1 MPEAPSEQEVFDKVT
16 EMLAD
21 TNPRFRMNVR
31 TLAQNPGYYVNNE
44 LIRVNLRSLGTV
56 DARSYVYP
64 INDDGT
70 PLIDF
75 KATGGQNVKTT
86 DFNRIVYF
94 EDQMFHIS
102 TEEDGTLVVRDAEEN
117 QVTDPAFL
125 RQMTDIMK
133 ITNGE
138 IYSTGLTAVGK
149 PDGKHFHYYISEVTD
164 TDDTTFVY
172 VEKGQGSYRRIHG
185 ADLATFRSR
194 LKYYNDR
201 RASMQAEEAAAETG
215 SSLDVPMEFP
225 VINQAEVSG
234 SNVLTNG
241 EEVVTKSEE
250 KSVARVA
257 KNANFARE
265 IFADQDSY
273 DRLVGIVND
282 SLESGETSSLDE
294 VEDILMKGKYAELYA
309 QVSDA
314 ESLAEY
320 LDKIE
325 ECGI

>member
-1 MPEAPSEQEVFDKVT
+1 M
-16 EMLAD
+16 
-21 TNPRFRMNVR
+21 R
-31 TLAQNPGYYVNNE
+31 
-44 LIRVNLRSLGTV
+44 
-56 DARSYVYP
+56 
-64 INDDGT
+64 
-70 PLIDF
+70 
-75 KATGGQNVKTT
+75 
-86 DFNRIVYF
+86 
-94 EDQMFHIS
+94 
-102 TEEDGTLVVRDAEEN
+102 
-117 QVTDPAFL
+117 
-125 RQMTDIMK
+125 
-133 ITNGE
+133 
-138 IYSTGLTAVGK
+138 
-149 PDGKHFHYYISEVTD
+149 
-164 TDDTTFVY
+164 
-172 VEKGQGSYRRIHG
+172 
-185 ADLATFRSR
+185 
-194 LKYYNDR
+194 
-201 RASMQAEEAAAETG
+201 AEEAAAETG

-273 DRLVGIVND
+273 DRLVEIVND

-314 ESLAEY
+314 ESRAEY